1 VRRRRSDATRR
12 ARSGPD
18 CDVRAAL
25 DACERL
31 TRRHSST
38 FYLGSRLFGREKRR
52 AVSAVYAM
60 CRTGDDAVDEA
71 DGPADARDRLAAWWA
86 GVERAYAGRPEPEHA
101 PEVGLAWVLERYD
114 VPREAFE
121 ELRLGFE
128 SDLTLTRVADTDELL
143 RYCHRVAGVVGLMIA
158 PIAGYEGGEATL
170 AAAVALGEA
179 MQLTNILRDVGED
192 LGRDRCYLPADRMAA
207 HGVELESLRRGA
219 VDGAYVAL
227 IEELAALA
235 DARYRQGW
243 TGIPKLHGVAGT
255 AVGVASLNYEGILR
269 KLRQNRYDN
278 LTRRAYLRPLERI
291 ALIPRAALTVW
302 SGAT

>member
-1 VRRRRSDATRR
+1 MRRRQEDPARHTREME
-12 ARSGPD
+12 G
-18 CDVRAAL
+18 DVRAAL
-25 DACERL
+25 DGCERL

-38 FYLGSRLFGREKRR
+38 FYLGSRLFGPTKRR

-71 DGPADARDRLAAWWA
+71 ADAADAHVRLHAWWD
-86 GVERAYAGRPEPEHA
+86 GLERAYDGRPA
-101 PEVGLAWVLERYD
+101 PGRAAEIGMAWVLERYD
-114 VPREAFE
+114 VPKSAFE

-143 RYCHRVAGVVGLMIA
+143 LYCRRVAGVVGLMIT
-158 PIAGYEGGEATL
+158 PIAGYDGGDETL

-192 LGRDRCYLPADRMAA
+192 LGRERCYLPADRMAA
-207 HGVELESLRRGA
+207 YGVELEALRRGD
-219 VDGAYVAL
+219 VQERYVAL
-227 IEELAALA
+227 IEELAGLA
-235 DARYRQGW
+235 AARYRQGW

-255 AVGVASLNYEGILR
+255 AVGVAALNYEGILR

-291 ALIPRAALTVW
+291 ALIPRAALSVW
-302 SGAT
+302 SGAA